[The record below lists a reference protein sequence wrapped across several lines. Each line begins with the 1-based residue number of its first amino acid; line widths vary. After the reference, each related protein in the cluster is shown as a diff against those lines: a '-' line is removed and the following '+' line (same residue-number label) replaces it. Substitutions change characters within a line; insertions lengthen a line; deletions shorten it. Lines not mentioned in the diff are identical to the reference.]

1 MANLNSMKDFI
12 FFATAD
18 WDTPYLTN
26 KQHMAKE
33 FARIG
38 HRILYI
44 ESVGIRK
51 PKIIS
56 GIDLKR
62 IFFRFFRGIRG
73 PKKVDLNINVWVL
86 SPLVFPFAHGNKWIK
101 FFNQSVMKWQ
111 MKCFIERHGFTNP
124 FIWTYHPY
132 ILDVIKNLALNN
144 KLIYHCVD
152 DLSAVPGV
160 DKISFNLE
168 EKRLLKKADIVFVT
182 SKHLMKKCL
191 QHNKDTYYFTNV
203 VDFEHF
209 STNKKNVSIPRDLKE
224 ISEPR
229 IVIAGAL
236 SEFKIDFK
244 LLDLIISDNA
254 QYSFVFIG
262 SEIEGQNN
270 KILKKISLLTNT
282 YFLGYKA
289 YKELPHYLQNMHIA
303 LMPIIKNSYTRSMSP
318 MKLNEYIASGLP
330 VISTDVNFLEDYKLA
345 KEIILIKDF
354 SKFSKIC
361 TKLLNQGK
369 ISAFKARKI
378 IGENTWQERVGK
390 MLKIINTKAANL

>member
-1 MANLNSMKDFI
+1 MVNLNSMKDFI

-33 FARIG
+33 FARLG

-44 ESVGIRK
+44 ESVGIRR

-73 PKKVDLNINVWVL
+73 PKKVDANTNVWVL
-86 SPLVFPFAHGNKWIK
+86 APLVFPFGHGNKWIK
-101 FFNQSVMKWQ
+101 LFNQSVMKWQ
-111 MKCFIERHGFTNP
+111 MNCFLKQYAFSSP

-132 ILDVIKNLALNN
+132 ILDAIKNLGIRN

-152 DLSAVPGV
+152 DLSAVPGI
-160 DKISFNLE
+160 DNISYNSE
-168 EKRLLKKADIVFVT
+168 EKRLLKKADVVFVT

-191 QHNKDTYYFTNV
+191 QYNKDTYCFANV

-209 STNKKNVSIPRDLKE
+209 SPNKKNVSIPRDLNE

-244 LLDLIISDNA
+244 LLNQIISDNA

-270 KILKKISLLTNT
+270 KILKKISLLRNA
-282 YFLGYKA
+282 YFLGYKK
-289 YKELPHYLQNMHIA
+289 YNELPHYLKNMQIA
-303 LMPIIKNSYTRSMSP
+303 FMPIKKNSYTRAMSP

-330 VISTDVNFLEDYKLA
+330 IISTDLHFLEEYKLA
-345 KEIILIKDF
+345 KEIASIKDY

-361 TKLLNQGK
+361 NNLLKQGK
-369 ISAFKARKI
+369 ISSFNAKRI
-378 IGENTWQERVGK
+378 IGENTWQERANK
-390 MLKIINTKAANL
+390 MLKIIDIKVES